1 MARDSVNRPR
11 VAANR
16 EQGLNARMTERQ
28 TEKAA
33 VLGGGSFGTAM
44 TDILARNGHRTR
56 LWVRDP
62 ETAAAINTDRENA
75 RYLPGAELPE
85 NVLASESLEE
95 VLEDATL
102 VFVAVPSKAFIQV
115 LEQARPCIGDGTI
128 VVSCTKGLHADGFL
142 LMSQLLQKHWP
153 MARVGVLS
161 GPNLAKEIVE
171 HKFTGT
177 VIASE
182 DQGLCRRIQA
192 ALSCDYFRVY
202 DSPDMF
208 GVELGGALKNIYA
221 IATGMAAALGV
232 GDNTRGLLITRSL
245 AEMSRLASYLG
256 ADPMTFLGL
265 AGVGDLVVT
274 CSSPLSRNYRIGYL
288 VGQGKSLEEA
298 AEELGQT
305 AEGINTI
312 NLVAN
317 RARELGVYMPIAGG
331 LYEILFE
338 NKPLQEVIKRLMQG
352 EHNHDVEFTFRTER
366 S

>member
-1 MARDSVNRPR
+1 MTRLMTDDNTET
-11 VAANR
+11 AAI
-16 EQGLNARMTERQ
+16 
-28 TEKAA
+28 
-33 VLGGGSFGTAM
+33 LGGGSFGTAM
-44 TDILARNGHRTR
+44 AAILARNGHRTR

-62 ETAAAINTDRENA
+62 ETAGAINEDRENA
-75 RYLPGAELPE
+75 RYLPGAQLPE
-85 NVLASESLEE
+85 GVLASESLEE
-95 VLEDATL
+95 VLAGASL
-102 VFVAVPSKAFIQV
+102 VFVAVPSKAFVPV
-115 LEQARPCIGDGTI
+115 LEQAKALVSDDTI

-142 LMSQLLQKHWP
+142 LMSQLLQRHWP
-153 MARVGVLS
+153 RVRVGVLS

-182 DQGLCRRIQA
+182 DRELCRRIQQ

-245 AEMSRLASYLG
+245 AEMSRFASHMG

-288 VGQGKSLEEA
+288 VAQGRTVARA

-305 AEGINTI
+305 AEGINTVE
-312 NLVAN
+312 LVAG
-317 RARELGVYMPIAGG
+317 RARELDIYMPIASG
-331 LYEILFE
+331 LYQILFE
-338 NKPLQEVIKRLMQG
+338 NKPLQEVIARLMQG
-352 EHNHDVEFTFRTER
+352 EHNHDVEFAYRGKG